1 MLRKILASNWFAVL
15 VLIIAAACLG
25 LLYYKGRTNEAM
37 AGAAFLTLAAFL
49 IYWGATSER

>member
-1 MLRKILASNWFAVL
+1 MLRKILTSNWFAVL
-15 VLIIAAACLG
+15 VLVLAAACLG

-49 IYWGATSER
+49 IYWGATSEH